1 MVTTMTSFDSETFT
15 DFYRNFSQYRGS
27 ELRTVLRKLYQ
38 HDVVFV
44 DPVHEI
50 RGLDNTIGYF
60 EQLSAGLTACRF
72 DIQEIT
78 GGDDKKFVSWQMN
91 YAHQKIRGGE
101 SLQLDGVTELGISG
115 GKICYHRDYYDMG
128 AMIYEH
134 VPLLGAVIR
143 WLKSRLA
150 GTADTGASSGELPA
164 SRASRYG

>member
-1 MVTTMTSFDSETFT
+1 MQSFDTETFA

-27 ELRTVLRKLYQ
+27 ELHTVLRKLYQ
-38 HDVVFV
+38 NDVVFV
-44 DPVHEI
+44 DPVHQI
-50 RGLDNTIGYF
+50 NGLDNTIGYF
-60 EQLSAGLTACRF
+60 EQLSAGLNDCRF

-78 GGDDKKFVSWQMN
+78 GNGEKMFVAWRMN

-101 SLQLDGVTELGISG
+101 LLQLDGVTELGISG

-134 VPLLGAVIR
+134 VPLLGSVIR

-150 GTADTGASSGELPA
+150 GAARSSDNRGELPG